1 MLFSS
6 AKIMSGDNYWSRSGR
21 EATIYYMSHNRHSQ
35 LKTDYYLNNETT
47 VYSSTFKF
55 TFDEFWY
62 SLGTSIFENSS
73 SVSYSIQTT
82 FQTTFHTIFPFLM
95 AIISQTKEPRL
106 LKRFF
111 IDVIDVARFTVSIN
125 FETKPGM
132 KLFKNQVRWKVYP
145 VIFSFL
151 FLDARR

>member
-6 AKIMSGDNYWSRSGR
+6 VKIMSGNNYWSRSGR
-21 EATIYYMSHNRHSQ
+21 EATIYYITHNRHSQ
-35 LKTDYYLNNETT
+35 LKTDYYLNNKTK

-62 SLGTSIFENSS
+62 SLGTSIFGNSS

-82 FQTTFHTIFPFLM
+82 CHTIFPFLM
-95 AIISQTKEPRL
+95 AIISQTKQPRL
-106 LKRFF
+106 LKNFF

-132 KLFKNQVRWKVYP
+132 KLFKNQVRCKVYP

-151 FLDARR
+151 FLEARR

>member
-1 MLFSS
+1 M
-6 AKIMSGDNYWSRSGR
+6 KQRSIP
-21 EATIYYMSHNRHSQ
+21 AH
-35 LKTDYYLNNETT
+35 
-47 VYSSTFKF
+47 
-55 TFDEFWY
+55 
-62 SLGTSIFENSS
+62 SS
-73 SVSYSIQTT
+73 SHLMNSDIAWVLVSLRTQVQSQYSI
-82 FQTTFHTIFPFLM
+82 QTTFHTIFPFLM

-132 KLFKNQVRWKVYP
+132 KLFKNQVRCKVYP